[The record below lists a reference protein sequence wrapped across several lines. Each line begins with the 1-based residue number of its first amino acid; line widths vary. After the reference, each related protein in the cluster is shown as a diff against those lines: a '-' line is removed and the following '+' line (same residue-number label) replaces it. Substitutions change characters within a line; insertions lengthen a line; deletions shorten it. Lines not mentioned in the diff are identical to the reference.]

1 MFHQI
6 EDSVQI
12 YAFIHFRNDQTIFQQ
27 CDR

>member
-12 YAFIHFRNDQTIFQQ
+12 YAFIYFRNDQTIFQQ